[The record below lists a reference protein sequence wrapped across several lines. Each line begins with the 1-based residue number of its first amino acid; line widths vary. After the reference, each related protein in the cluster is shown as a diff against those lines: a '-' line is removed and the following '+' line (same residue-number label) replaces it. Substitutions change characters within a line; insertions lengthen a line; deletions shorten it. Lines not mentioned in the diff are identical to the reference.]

1 MTDIPNETIEKELKE
16 YIQALTAP
24 NTTVA
29 AESTLQEMNIDS
41 LALVKI
47 FVFIEKKF
55 NVSLVNANITRENI
69 KNFGSMVALIAS
81 RQ

>member
-1 MTDIPNETIEKELKE
+1 MTAIPTETIETELKE

-24 NTTVA
+24 GTEIKP
-29 AESTLQEMNIDS
+29 ESSLQEMNIDS
-41 LALVKI
+41 ISLVKI

-55 NVSLVNANITRENI
+55 NVSLINSKITRENI
-69 KNFGSMVALIAS
+69 KDFGNMVALIVA